1 MSVID
6 VDAVNTDKIF
16 RLMFNNLSS
25 ESKAVYAK
33 DSKNLSNEEIR
44 KIVHQSSPD
53 LDQVIEDLNRITS
66 SSDILNRKVKLSV
79 NKDINRII
87 IKIVEKDT
95 DRVIK
100 EIPCKEIQQLAAHL
114 KKAIGIL
121 YDDNA

>member
-1 MSVID
+1 MSVIE
-6 VDAVNTDKIF
+6 VDALNADKIF

-25 ESKAVYAK
+25 ENKAVYTK
-33 DSKNLSNEEIR
+33 DNKNLTNEEIR
-44 KIVHQSSPD
+44 KIVNQNSPD
-53 LDQVIEDLNRITS
+53 LDKVIEDLNRITS

-100 EIPCKEIQQLAAHL
+100 EIPCKELQQLAAHL

>member
-1 MSVID
+1 MSVIE

-16 RLMFNNLSS
+16 KLMFNNLSS
-25 ESKAVYAK
+25 ESKAVYTK
-33 DSKNLSNEEIR
+33 DSKNLTNEEIR
-44 KIVHQSSPD
+44 KIVNQNSPD

-66 SSDILNRKVKLSV
+66 SSNILNRKVKLSV

>member
-25 ESKAVYAK
+25 ENKAVYTK
-33 DSKNLSNEEIR
+33 DNKNLTNEEIR
-44 KIVHQSSPD
+44 KIVNQNSPD
-53 LDQVIEDLNRITS
+53 LDKVIEDLNRITS